1 MRPAAILWDY
11 DGTLVD
17 STVKNRVVTIELLR
31 RFDADIEKH
40 LPPALQSVQ
49 SYRDAILRWNNWRE
63 EFRRELGLDDARID
77 EVARSWSAAQLA
89 DPLQPPLFCGLR
101 DVLPR
106 LAAVAPMAICS
117 QNGSG
122 HIRATLRRYGI
133 QDCFGAVIGRDEV
146 PLEEQKPH
154 PNGFLQALAQLGL
167 RGDEGMLVYI
177 GDHSMDVK
185 FAHAAVQALQQRGV
199 AARVLT
205 VTTRFGDHACLNS
218 LTGGDLCAVEPEDLL
233 TLFCEA

>member
-89 DPLQPPLFCGLR
+89 DPLQPPLFCG
-101 DVLPR
+101 
-106 LAAVAPMAICS
+106 
-117 QNGSG
+117 
-122 HIRATLRRYGI
+122 
-133 QDCFGAVIGRDEV
+133 
-146 PLEEQKPH
+146 
-154 PNGFLQALAQLGL
+154 
-167 RGDEGMLVYI
+167 
-177 GDHSMDVK
+177 
-185 FAHAAVQALQQRGV
+185 
-199 AARVLT
+199 
-205 VTTRFGDHACLNS
+205 
-218 LTGGDLCAVEPEDLL
+218 
-233 TLFCEA
+233 

>member
-1 MRPAAILWDY
+1 
-11 DGTLVD
+11 
-17 STVKNRVVTIELLR
+17 
-31 RFDADIEKH
+31 
-40 LPPALQSVQ
+40 
-49 SYRDAILRWNNWRE
+49 
-63 EFRRELGLDDARID
+63 
-77 EVARSWSAAQLA
+77 
-89 DPLQPPLFCGLR
+89 
-101 DVLPR
+101 
-106 LAAVAPMAICS
+106 MAICS

-146 PLEEQKPH
+146 PMEEQKPH

-167 RGDEGMLVYI
+167 RGDEGMLVYF

-199 AARVLT
+199 TARVLT

-218 LTGGDLCAVEPEDLL
+218 LTGGDLCAVEPEDLF
-233 TLFCEA
+233 TLFCEE